1 MGPTLP
7 TEMLKTV
14 TLHGE
19 TYDESRTYL
28 KITTYYA
35 ESIVALLH
43 PFTADEVL
51 RGEDKF
57 VPAHAVKACRRTR
70 GINPLILKLEAK

>member
-1 MGPTLP
+1 
-7 TEMLKTV
+7 
-14 TLHGE
+14 LHGE

-43 PFTADEVL
+43 HFTAVEVL

-57 VPAHAVKACRRTR
+57 VTVHAIKAYRRTR
-70 GINPLILKLEAK
+70 GKAPLILKLEAK